1 MNKVKIFLCFQY
13 KYKFMVTKVSQHIE
27 MLAGVLTNYLKNVA
41 A

>member
-13 KYKFMVTKVSQHIE
+13 KYKFVVIEVSQHIE
-27 MLAGVLTNYLKNVA
+27 MMAGVLTRYLKNVA